1 MAARKTAQ
9 YGYPRLVKEQQVQSA
24 PFKDP
29 IIKVSITGGVEYNRI
44 EAFWNKQLCE
54 TSQSF
59 LKQSPH
65 YNTAAV

>member
-9 YGYPRLVKEQQVQSA
+9 YGYPRLVKEQQPPPA

-59 LKQSPH
+59 LKPSPH
-65 YNTAAV
+65 CNTAVG